1 MNVDKRLVL
10 ILGISIISVIIL
22 FFVDPIKQ
30 DSNYHLFADNRSIA
44 YVTNFYNVVSNLPFV
59 IIGYLGITLLRSA
72 GLPPGVTDLKTA
84 HYFFFFGVFLTG
96 FGSAYYH
103 LQPDNATLLWDRLPI
118 TILFMA
124 FFCIVI
130 GECIS
135 VVCALRLLLPL
146 LALGVLSVFYWHFT
160 EQQGQGD
167 LRPYILV
174 QFLPIVLIPLIL
186 WLYDGNQKG
195 CNYVWSVLGM
205 YLLAKVAESMDADI
219 YQQLGF
225 ISGHSI
231 KHLLAG
237 FGAYIVYARLRN
249 IFNATTRA

>member
-103 LQPDNATLLWDRLPI
+103 LQPDNATLLWESFADYDFVYGIFLHCHWGMYFCGVCPTLI
-118 TILFMA
+118 AAIAAIGGA
-124 FFCIVI
+124 FRV
-130 GECIS
+130 
-135 VVCALRLLLPL
+135 L
-146 LALGVLSVFYWHFT
+146 LAFY
-160 EQQGQGD
+160 
-167 LRPYILV
+167 
-174 QFLPIVLIPLIL
+174 
-186 WLYDGNQKG
+186 
-195 CNYVWSVLGM
+195 
-205 YLLAKVAESMDADI
+205 
-219 YQQLGF
+219 
-225 ISGHSI
+225 
-231 KHLLAG
+231 
-237 FGAYIVYARLRN
+237 
-249 IFNATTRA
+249 